1 MTEDFLQKF
10 MFEELPVKGSL
21 VRLSQSWREV
31 IHRARPHPEVQ
42 NLLGETLCAS
52 ALLTS
57 NIKFQ
62 GAVSLQIQSQ
72 GSLRLLLGQCTT
84 EGRVRGVARMR
95 EGTLSSDPDQAIL
108 AINLEPQD
116 GGIPYQGIIQMNRDG
131 LVSSLEGYFLQ
142 SEQLATR
149 FWLFADARQCS
160 GLMLQKMPAASPDPD
175 AWNRLNHLA
184 ASLSAHE
191 LQTYD
196 SPRLI
201 RSLFHQDNVRL
212 FDASGLAFGC
222 SCSESKV
229 LGVLFSLGYE
239 EMHGLIEE
247 RGLVEVCCEYCGRA
261 YQYDR
266 IDVGRLFSG
275 QPGNP
280 PVSPAIH

>member
-1 MTEDFLQKF
+1 VIEDFLQKF
-10 MFEELPVKGSL
+10 IFEDLAVKGSL
-21 VRLSQSWREV
+21 VRLSLSWQEV
-31 IHRARPHPEVQ
+31 IRHAQPQPEVR

-62 GAVSLQIQSQ
+62 GAVSLQIQSK
-72 GSLRLLLGQCTT
+72 GSLRLLLGQCST

-95 EGTLSSDPDQAIL
+95 ERNQLLDLNQAIL

-116 GGIPYQGIIQMNRDG
+116 GGAPYQGIIEMDQDG
-131 LVSSLEGYFLQ
+131 LVSALERYFQQ

-149 FWLFADARQCS
+149 FWLIADPHQCS
-160 GLMLQKMPAASPDPD
+160 GLMLQKMPAVSPDPD
-175 AWNRLNHLA
+175 AWNRLNQLA
-184 ASLSAHE
+184 ATLSAYE

-201 RSLFHQDNVRL
+201 KSLFHRDNVRL
-212 FDASGLAFGC
+212 FGASGLAFGC

-229 LGVLFSLGYE
+229 LGVLYSLGHE
-239 EMHGLIEE
+239 EINGLIEE

-261 YQYDR
+261 YQFDR
-266 IDVGRLFSG
+266 IDVSRLFSG
-275 QPGNP
+275 QPGYP
-280 PVSPAIH
+280 LDSPCVH